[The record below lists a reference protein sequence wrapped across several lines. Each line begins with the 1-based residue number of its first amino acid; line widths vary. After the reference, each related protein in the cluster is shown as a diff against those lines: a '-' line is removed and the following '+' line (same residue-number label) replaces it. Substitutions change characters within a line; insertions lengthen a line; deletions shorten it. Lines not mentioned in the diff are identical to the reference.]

1 MAKQLILIVEDNDK
15 NLKLLKDVLSAKDYD
30 TVESITAEEGLE
42 IARTQQPALILMD
55 IRLPGMD
62 GVTAL
67 KKLREDAATKEIPV
81 IAVTAS
87 AMPMDRG
94 RIMSAG
100 FDGYI
105 TKPISVKE
113 FLVEVSD
120 VLQKHSRAVDAGGAY
135 ERRRG
140 EGS

>member
-1 MAKQLILIVEDNDK
+1 MAKQLILIVEDNEK
-15 NLKLLKDVLSAKDYD
+15 SLKLLKDVLRSKDYE
-30 TVESITAEEGLE
+30 TVEATTAEDGLE
-42 IARTQQPALILMD
+42 LVRTQQPALILMD
-55 IRLPGMD
+55 IRLPGMN

-67 KKLREDAATKEIPV
+67 MKLREDASTKEIPV

-105 TKPISVKE
+105 TKPIESARFPTQIAS
-113 FLVEVSD
+113 FL
-120 VLQKHSRAVDAGGAY
+120 KDAADG
-135 ERRRG
+135 R
-140 EGS
+140 